1 MFVKAAATV
10 PPPDRPAFCTTCQ
23 TPERRV
29 CLDLSRFAA
38 AGTFHGAVTRSPA
51 QSFQTVSALVTIPSR
66 GLLKTVLKTETL
78 KPKHPR

>member
-1 MFVKAAATV
+1 MSRRL
-10 PPPDRPAFCTTCQ
+10 PPSPLPTDPLSALPAKLQ
-23 TPERRV
+23 RRI

-38 AGTFHGAVTRSPA
+38 AGTFHGAVTWSPA
-51 QSFQTVSALVTIPSR
+51 QSFQTVSALVTIPGR